1 MKKLIDFLTYQSRPG
16 RYKLWD
22 KLFLSVTDIPI
33 NILTDPMCHFGCVRM
48 SKVVIRFISRSLTE
62 YEKIRKDQKLSPK
75 KSKWL
80 QIAWMDLAMLSRGQ

>member
-1 MKKLIDFLTYQSRPG
+1 MRQTVSQCDG
-16 RYKLWD
+16 H
-22 KLFLSVTDIPI
+22 I